1 MDKKPGASITLY
13 GSASLLAIFAVLCL
27 VVFALLSLSTAQA
40 YDRLAD
46 ASADAVTEYYLADF
60 EAEKIFAELRGGK
73 LPDGVAKTDNSY
85 RYSCFISE
93 TQRLEVEL
101 LLKNEKWQ
109 VLRWQTVSV
118 TDYKPDESMTVWSG
132 QTAS

>member
-1 MDKKPGASITLY
+1 MDKKSGASITLY
-13 GSASLLAIFAVLCL
+13 GSASLLAIFAVLCI
-27 VVFALLSLSTAQA
+27 VVFAMLSLSTAQA

-60 EAEKIFAELRGGK
+60 DAEKIFAELRGGK
-73 LPDGVAKTDNSY
+73 QPDGVEKNDNNY

-101 LLKNEKWQ
+101 LLKNGNWQ
-109 VLRWQTVSV
+109 VLRWQAVSV
-118 TDYKPDESMTVWSG
+118 ADHQPDESITVWSG
-132 QTAS
+132 QIAS